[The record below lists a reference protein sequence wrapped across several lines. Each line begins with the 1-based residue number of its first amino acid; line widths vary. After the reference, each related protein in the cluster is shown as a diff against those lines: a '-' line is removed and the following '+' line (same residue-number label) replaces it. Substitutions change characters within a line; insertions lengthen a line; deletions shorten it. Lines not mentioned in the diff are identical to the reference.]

1 MTEKISCNYCGFD
14 VEVPDGFLP
23 TESGIIEEKFDSKS
37 GASMLSVNEV
47 LVMCRNCKLDRMM
60 SGKTV
65 KAKGKSRENAVKEA
79 KAKVKEVQ
87 KTATPKTQ

>member
-1 MTEKISCNYCGFD
+1 MSEKISCNYCGFD
-14 VEVPDGFLP
+14 VVVPDGFLP
-23 TESGIIEEKFDSKS
+23 TESGIIEEKFDQKS

-79 KAKVKEVQ
+79 KAKEAQ
-87 KTATPKTQ
+87 KPATQKPQA